1 MDEIIKEWFSNP
13 EIKWTQS
20 IPRDIDR
27 NVKSTTTKHNREYIP
42 IDKICT
48 DNSER
53 FRDFI
58 HSLLKHDVRFKTT
71 LVDNLMIKEY
81 HLGCLHWRGVFRD
94 NDPIIYEI
102 PYIAVNKNSN
112 TSELAYLP
120 NDTYAALM
128 FPTETYN
135 IYRLRN
141 PFHRMFRLEEFL

>member
-1 MDEIIKEWFSNP
+1 MKP
-13 EIKWTQS
+13 TT
-20 IPRDIDR
+20 
-27 NVKSTTTKHNREYIP
+27 VKYNREFIP
-42 IDKICT
+42 IDKICAY
-48 DNSER
+48 DKVGR

-58 HSLLKHDVRFKTT
+58 HSLLKHDVQFKTT
-71 LVDNLMIKEY
+71 RADNFTIKEY

-112 TSELAYLP
+112 TSELAHLP

-128 FPTETYN
+128 FPTETYKV
-135 IYRLRN
+135 YRLRN